1 MPFRQIEYQVDQ
13 GLARVTL
20 NRPQK
25 INSLSQAMVA
35 ELSQAWKLIADDP
48 EVRVVLLSA
57 AGKHFCA
64 GHDLSEMTGR
74 GMDDYRRIF
83 LDCQE
88 MMLAM
93 QALPQP
99 VVVQVQGIAT
109 AAGCQLVAACDLAL
123 ASKTARFATPGVKI
137 GLFCSTPAV
146 PLVRA
151 VGRRRA
157 LEMLLTGR
165 NISADEACDWGLVNR
180 VVALEELAEQTE
192 ELCRQMAN
200 ASPITLAMGKKAF
213 YEQVSLPD
221 IQAYNLASGIMAVNL
236 AMEDAQE
243 GISAF
248 VEKRKPTWKGK

>member
-1 MPFRQIEYQVDQ
+1 MLFSQIEYEVDQ

-64 GHDLSEMTGR
+64 GHDLSEMTDR

-180 VVALEELAEQTE
+180 VVALEELTQQTE